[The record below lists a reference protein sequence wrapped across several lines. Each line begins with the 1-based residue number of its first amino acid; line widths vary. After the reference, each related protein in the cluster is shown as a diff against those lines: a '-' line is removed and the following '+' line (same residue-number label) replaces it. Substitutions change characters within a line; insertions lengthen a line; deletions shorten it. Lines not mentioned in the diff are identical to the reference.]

1 MLEKKEKLPV
11 VAFTFSRDRCNGNAD
26 ALVSLDLTTSTEK
39 HEIDSFFQKSIQLL
53 KGSDQS
59 LPQVHVYLFNTMM
72 PACTYV
78 CIYIGFL
85 CYDGLNDTC
94 LHYNHSGPVFFFF
107 ECMSLV
113 GCSTCAGCVDE
124 GAP

>member
-59 LPQVHVYLFNTMM
+59 LPQVQCTCVLCVMGANCLYIYLT
-72 PACTYV
+72 
-78 CIYIGFL
+78 
-85 CYDGLNDTC
+85 
-94 LHYNHSGPVFFFF
+94 S
-107 ECMSLV
+107 
-113 GCSTCAGCVDE
+113 
-124 GAP
+124 

>member
-59 LPQVHVYLFNTMM
+59 LPQVRMCLGVIGANYLL
-72 PACTYV
+72 
-78 CIYIGFL
+78 II
-85 CYDGLNDTC
+85 
-94 LHYNHSGPVFFFF
+94 
-107 ECMSLV
+107 
-113 GCSTCAGCVDE
+113 
-124 GAP
+124 